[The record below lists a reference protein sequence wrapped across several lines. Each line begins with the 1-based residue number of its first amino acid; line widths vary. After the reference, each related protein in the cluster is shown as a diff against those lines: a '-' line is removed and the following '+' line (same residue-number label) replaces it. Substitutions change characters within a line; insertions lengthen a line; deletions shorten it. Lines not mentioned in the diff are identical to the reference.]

1 MIMGVSFIYTNIKR
15 QDNFTYNKC
24 GYAKG
29 SEKLGYNCHC
39 YSCKNDKVRP
49 TVLKPYFK
57 KLSLVYKK

>member
-29 SEKLGYNCHC
+29 SEKLGCNYYCYNCIHG
-39 YSCKNDKVRP
+39 KVIP
-49 TVLKPYFK
+49 TVLLPFIKM
-57 KLSLVYKK
+57 LSLAY